1 MALFIIRFS
10 PHEKQ
15 RSGEKTVKV
24 YFKISF
30 SFIANA
36 RSYYVSTT

>member
-10 PHEKQ
+10 PPEKQ
-15 RSGEKTVKV
+15 RSDEKSVKV

-30 SFIANA
+30 SFLANA
-36 RSYYVSTT
+36 CSYAVSTT